1 MPANSQ
7 EEQLEG
13 VVRELGEVKSTLTK
27 QQTELK
33 DAHREVMGAV
43 AKGLPLAKEERDNID
58 KALAKANE
66 TGTAVQELA
75 QKMDAMQKSIKEGL
89 SAKGPMTLRGA
100 LQKALDDHPTKEVN
114 TLLAKREV
122 RNMRL
127 VLKDV
132 DAAAIAG
139 IRPNPYVDTL
149 VSMERQPLRVRNL
162 LNVVPVTTDSV
173 RYGQQSVRTN
183 NAAIVA
189 EKAAKPYSTYA
200 WINKTASVEVI
211 AHLSK
216 LTMQA
221 IADAP
226 RLVAEIEGEMRF
238 GLALAEEEE
247 LLNGDG
253 TTGHLDGLIE
263 NATPYS
269 AVSGL
274 TMANVLS
281 PIDKLRV
288 AILQIHLAYAAPD
301 AHVMNPVDVANV
313 ELLRRDPDKG
323 GGYLF
328 GNPDTDTGVLR
339 LWRLPV
345 VETPSMGVGA
355 FLTGAFKYAATLYQ
369 REGVTALISTEN
381 DDDFEK
387 NLATMRVEERLGLA
401 VKRAYALVYGATAGS

>member
-1 MPANSQ
+1 MPANSV
-7 EEQLEG
+7 EEQLET
-13 VVRELGEVKSTLTK
+13 VVKELGTVKTDLTK

-33 DAHREVMGAV
+33 GAHTQVMDAI
-43 AKGLPLAKEERDNID
+43 AKGLPLDKESRENID
-58 KALAKANE
+58 KALSKANE
-66 TGTAVQELA
+66 TGGAVAELA
-75 QKMDAMQKSIKEGL
+75 QKMDAMQKSLKEGL
-89 SAKGPMTLRGA
+89 TAAKPVTLRTA
-100 LQKALDDHPTKEVN
+100 LQKSLDEHTTKDVN
-114 TLLAKREV
+114 TALAKREI
-122 RNMRL
+122 RSLRL
-127 VLKDV
+127 VVKDV

-139 IRPNPYVDTL
+139 IRPSPYQDSL

-162 LNVVPVTTDSV
+162 LNVVPITTDSV
-173 RYGQQSVRTN
+173 RYGRQSVRTN
-183 NAAIVA
+183 MAAIVA
-189 EKAAKPYSTYA
+189 EKAPKPYSTYA
-200 WINKTASVEVI
+200 WENQTATVEVI
-211 AHLSK
+211 AHLAK
-216 LTMQA
+216 LTLQA

-238 GLALAEEEE
+238 GLALAEEDE

-269 AVSGL
+269 PPAGV
-274 TMANVLS
+274 TMTNVLG
-281 PIDKLRV
+281 PIDKLRL

-301 AHVMNPVDVANV
+301 AHVLNPVDVANI

-345 VETPSMGVGA
+345 VESPSMGVGE

-381 DDDFEK
+381 EDDFEK

-401 VKRAYALVYGATAGS
+401 VKRPYALVYGATAGS

>member
-1 MPANSQ
+1 MPANST
-7 EEQLEG
+7 EEQLET
-13 VVRELGEVKSTLTK
+13 VVKELGTVKSDLTK

-33 DAHREVMGAV
+33 TAHTQVMDAIS
-43 AKGLPLAKEERDNID
+43 KGLPLAKEERENID

-75 QKMDAMQKSIKEGL
+75 QKMDTMQKSLSEGL
-89 SAKGPMTLRGA
+89 KSAKPVTMRQS
-100 LQKALDDHPTKEVN
+100 LQKALDEHPTKDAN
-114 TLLAKREV
+114 TLLAKREI
-122 RNMRL
+122 RSLRL
-127 VLKDV
+127 VMKDV

-139 IRPNPYVDTL
+139 IRPAPYEDSL

-162 LNVVPVTTDSV
+162 LNVVPINTDSV

-189 EKAAKPYSTYA
+189 EKGQKPYSTYA
-200 WINKTASVEVI
+200 WINKTATVEVI
-211 AHLSK
+211 AHLAK
-216 LTMQA
+216 LTLQA

-226 RLVAEIEGEMRF
+226 RLVAEIEAEMRF
-238 GLALAEEEE
+238 GLALAEEDE

-269 AVSGL
+269 PPAGM
-274 TMANVLS
+274 TMTNVLS

-301 AHVMNPVDVANV
+301 AHVMNPVDVANI

-328 GNPDTDTGVLR
+328 GNPDTNTGVLR

-345 VETPSMGVGA
+345 VETPSMGVGE

-381 DDDFEK
+381 EDDFEK

-401 VKRAYALVYGATAGS
+401 VKRPYALVYGATSGS